1 MEDHSDNEDIIKI
14 ELGEVYNEVVI
25 FAEEGTSDI
34 DMDIDIDIE
43 VMSNSSSDSTT
54 ELTVVCYV
62 SDDEECIFGLSP
74 PDEFYCHETLPDSD
88 SNDEETAKNTGILKF
103 NFVNPEEYI
112 IPTEFLSSDPDD
124 EEPGTSGQLQL
135 HITRAREARENTNDE
150 ENADTTSDANSTSS
164 TSEESSTSGQKE
176 E

>member
-1 MEDHSDNEDIIKI
+1 M
-14 ELGEVYNEVVI
+14 VI
-25 FAEEGTSDI
+25 FAEEGYKFSRIFWSEVSKILSFCSTSDI

-88 SNDEETAKNTGILKF
+88 SNDEETAKNTGYSCLK
-103 NFVNPEEYI
+103 
-112 IPTEFLSSDPDD
+112 S
-124 EEPGTSGQLQL
+124 L
-135 HITRAREARENTNDE
+135 H
-150 ENADTTSDANSTSS
+150 
-164 TSEESSTSGQKE
+164 K
-176 E
+176 